1 MNALEYTD
9 DGQLLRIMSGSKLS
23 MEASIA
29 EGEHNYLIVDEI
41 PANTYAYVEEGE
53 LVSMPP
59 PPNDWHNFDYKIKK
73 WVPNMELGKELTK
86 ARIQKQYE
94 EASLGGFEWGGV
106 SLASDRD
113 SQVAIQMAVSLGGE
127 SAELA
132 MVYGACHMVESKKEL
147 QAVGKALLDH
157 LTECVRR
164 RAEALQRVNDATTV
178 GELEAIE
185 Y

>member
-1 MNALEYTD
+1 
-9 DGQLLRIMSGSKLS
+9 
-23 MEASIA
+23 
-29 EGEHNYLIVDEI
+29 
-41 PANTYAYVEEGE
+41 
-53 LVSMPP
+53 
-59 PPNDWHNFDYKIKK
+59 
-73 WVPNMELGKELTK
+73 MELGKELTK

-132 MVYGACHMVESKKEL
+132 MVHGACHMIESKKEL

-164 RAEALQRVNDATTV
+164 RAEALQCVNDATTV

-185 Y
+185 F